1 VNTEQSPQ
9 NILSEIAQI
18 NRMERGRL
26 SIMRETS
33 NGTAYKLQAW
43 VNGKNH
49 SRYVPSEQAEA
60 VEQAIEGYARY
71 QALTDQYAELKIQET
86 RATIAAGSKKKKP
99 PLRSSL
105 PKTRKSSS

>member
-1 VNTEQSPQ
+1 MSAEKSTQ

-18 NRMERGRL
+18 SRMERGKL
-26 SIMRETS
+26 SVMRETS

-43 VNGKNH
+43 ENGKNH
-49 SRYVPSEQAEA
+49 SRYVPSGQAEA

-71 QALTDQYAELKIQET
+71 QALTEQYAELKIQET
-86 RATIAAGSKKKKP
+86 RAAIAASSKKKKP
-99 PLRSSL
+99 RLPSSL